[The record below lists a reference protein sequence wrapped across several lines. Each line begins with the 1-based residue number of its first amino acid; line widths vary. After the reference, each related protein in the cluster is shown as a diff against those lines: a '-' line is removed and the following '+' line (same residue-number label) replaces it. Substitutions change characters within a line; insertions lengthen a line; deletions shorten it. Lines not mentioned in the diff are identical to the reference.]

1 VQSIEIDVLDRRII
15 QALYVDP
22 RAPFSRLAEVLG
34 SSEQTV
40 SRRYRRLFDSR
51 ILRVVGQIDSQRIG
65 QSDWAIRIR
74 CAPGS
79 APTIAEKLAQHPDT
93 SWVQL
98 TSGGT
103 EVFSTIHSRH
113 GEQRTPLLLNQISVG
128 RQVLGLEA
136 YCLLHLFAT
145 GLSAPPGPSDLS
157 GEEMAQLR
165 SPARDRPSLDRPKAT
180 VQHSDWPL
188 IQALADDGRAP
199 YRQLAARTHWH
210 ETTVR
215 RRVEDLIASGVLFF
229 DVDLAGEAL
238 GFHSQ
243 ALLWMS
249 VAPTSLREVGQALA
263 SRPEFPFVAATTG
276 STNLVAALVC
286 PDDRSLYEYLTG
298 EMTALDGLTHI
309 DTAPVMQFVKMHAT
323 IAPRQPLRGTMVE
336 ASVRRPRRGRKAV
349 VPKLAR
355 WPGPGKTQQRRVD
368 GSRLNPREPSDRAE
382 SPSWVAS

>member
-1 VQSIEIDVLDRRII
+1 VESINIDVLDRRII

-40 SRRYRRLFDSR
+40 SRRYRRLFDDR
-51 ILRVVGQIDSQRIG
+51 ILRVVGQLNSQRLG

-79 APTIAEKLAQHPDT
+79 APTVAVKLAQHPDT

-103 EVFSTIHSRH
+103 EIFSTIHSRY
-113 GEQRTPLLLNQISVG
+113 GGQRTPLLLSQLSVG
-128 RQVLGLEA
+128 RQVVDYEA

-145 GLSAPPGPSDLS
+145 GLSAPPGQSDLS
-157 GEEMAQLR
+157 RGEIAQLI
-165 SPARDRPSLDRPKAT
+165 SWAQDRPSTDRPKAKLPD
-180 VQHSDWPL
+180 SDWVL
-188 IQALADDGRAP
+188 VRALADDGRAS

-210 ETTVR
+210 ESTVR
-215 RRVEDLIASGVLFF
+215 RRVEELIASGVLFF
-229 DVDLAGEAL
+229 DLDLASDAFGIR
-238 GFHSQ
+238 SQ

-249 VAPTSLREVGQALA
+249 VVPTYLRDVGQALA

-286 PDDRSLYEYLTG
+286 PNDRSLYEYLTG
-298 EMTALDGLTHI
+298 EMTALDGVSRI
-309 DTAPVMQFVKMHAT
+309 ETAPVMQFVKMHAT
-323 IAPRQPLRGTMVE
+323 MASSQP
-336 ASVRRPRRGRKAV
+336 
-349 VPKLAR
+349 
-355 WPGPGKTQQRRVD
+355 
-368 GSRLNPREPSDRAE
+368 
-382 SPSWVAS
+382 